1 MRSAFNWSFRDVVN
15 FLKDRGFELRNTEGS
30 HFFYVKKTDGSSFQ
44 VCVPFHGG
52 SSIKPRTLKSI
63 ILQSGIP
70 KKEWME
76 IIF

>member
-1 MRSAFNWSFRDVVN
+1 MMRSAFNWSFRDVAN
-15 FLKDRGFELRNTEGS
+15 FLKDHGFVLRNTEGS
-30 HFFYVKKTDGSSFQ
+30 HFFYIKKDSKTSFQ

-70 KKEWME
+70 KGEWLK
-76 IIF
+76 